1 MGRRTML
8 TPEVAE
14 ALLAAL
20 SARCT
25 VADACWVA
33 GVSDRTYR
41 RWRARGE
48 AGEGAF
54 SAFLSAVRR
63 TRALARRDALAII
76 REAAG
81 RDWRAAAWLVERS
94 DPGNWSARSG
104 ARVGRGVGIADTRV
118 AGYFPVTA
126 GISAGP
132 GQG

>member
-1 MGRRTML
+1 ML
-8 TPEVAE
+8 VPVVVD

-20 SARCT
+20 AERCT

-81 RDWRAAAWLVERS
+81 RDWRAAAWLVERA

-104 ARVGRGVGIADTRV
+104 ARVGRGVAAMTDAELLV
-118 AGYFPVTA
+118 AAA
-126 GISAGP
+126 G
-132 GQG
+132 